1 MAMIFFYSKD
11 VVVIVS
17 LKIVDSKMLF
27 MPRIF
32 FYAFLIVLM
41 LLSYK
46 FLFRPRMPLRML
58 LLFSYNF
65 FQAQDVLEDVIVIV
79 AVVHINKEF
88 FFGFI
93 ILFTFQAQ
101 DALEEEERRT
111 FRKEQ
116 RTNILQGQVG
126 IPLCYISF
134 Y

>member
-1 MAMIFFYSKD
+1 MLYLKMLFNSIDAALIQIFVQAQDALED
-11 VVVIVS
+11 VVVIVDVVF
-17 LKIVDSKMLF
+17 IQ
-27 MPRIF
+27 
-32 FYAFLIVLM
+32 
-41 LLSYK
+41 
-46 FLFRPRMPLRML
+46 
-58 LLFSYNF
+58 F

>member
-1 MAMIFFYSKD
+1 MLLCLFNSIDAALIHIFVQAPDALED
-11 VVVIVS
+11 VVVIVD
-17 LKIVDSKMLF
+17 VV
-27 MPRIF
+27 
-32 FYAFLIVLM
+32 LIQ
-41 LLSYK
+41 
-46 FLFRPRMPLRML
+46 
-58 LLFSYNF
+58 F

>member
-1 MAMIFFYSKD
+1 
-11 VVVIVS
+11 
-17 LKIVDSKMLF
+17 
-27 MPRIF
+27 MP
-32 FYAFLIVLM
+32 
-41 LLSYK
+41 S
-46 FLFRPRMPLRML
+46 RML
-58 LLFSYNF
+58 LLLLMLFSYNF

-79 AVVHINKEF
+79 AIVHINKEF

-126 IPLCYISF
+126 IPLYYISF